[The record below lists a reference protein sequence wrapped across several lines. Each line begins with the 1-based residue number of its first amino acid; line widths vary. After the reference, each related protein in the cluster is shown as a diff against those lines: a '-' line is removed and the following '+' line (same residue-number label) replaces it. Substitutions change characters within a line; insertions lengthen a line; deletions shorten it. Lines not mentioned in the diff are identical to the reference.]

1 MPHGTEKKK
10 LNTLVALFKDSR
22 DNSCIRPAKNQ
33 FTAFKAAIDIAIVH
47 MPYPTLEVLVY
58 VTIVVE
64 QPWYH
69 QVLMAI
75 LRMDFIGPAS
85 QMMVQVHR
93 VPKEAQMPVLYAIDT
108 FLREFGSTLILITGP
123 IDEILKFCEACE

>member
-10 LNTLVALFKDSR
+10 KLNILGALFKDSR
-22 DNSCIRPAKNQ
+22 DNSCIRPAKHQ
-33 FTAFKAAIDIAIVH
+33 FTAFKAAVNIAIVH
-47 MPYPTLEVLVY
+47 MPYPTLEVLVH
-58 VTIVVE
+58 VTVVME

-93 VPKEAQMPVLYAIDT
+93 VPILYAC
-108 FLREFGSTLILITGP
+108 TLCHGRLPTGV
-123 IDEILKFCEACE
+123 